1 MATPTFKKLI
11 YRLGGAGLDVWRR
24 RLGLGDEQTAIDLC
38 HRLVG
43 LRGEASA
50 IVIADEIISRF
61 NAMNDDDALQF
72 FEQLVDHFQPDSE
85 SLKIAAE
92 FYLAEPG
99 PEAASAL
106 SDAALAPRQS
116 VFRLLSTSPAGVP
129 ALVKLRERLL
139 SFLPANPQ
147 LQPLD
152 SDLMHLFLSWF
163 NRGFLELRR
172 IDWQTPAHILEK
184 LIAYEAVHEIR
195 GWDDL
200 RRRLAEDRR
209 CFAFF
214 HPALQDEPLVF
225 VQVALTQE
233 TATVIGDIIDEE
245 LSEELEPPK
254 TAIFYSI
261 SNCQSGLRGV
271 SFGNFLIKQ
280 VLLELKQEFPSVVN
294 SLTLSPVPNFRRWLQ
309 SVLADPDLIE
319 TYGLSENRVTKLTE
333 LNQEINHSN
342 AVDELLTDCKPALMR
357 LCAAF
362 LLYERRSGL
371 PKDAV
376 ARFHLSNGAS
386 LDQVNWAGDLSARRL
401 KQSFGI
407 LVNYLYEADKLE
419 QNHEQLVN
427 DGEIAT
433 SSTVRKLANGKHARR
448 AA

>member
-1 MATPTFKKLI
+1 MATPTFKKLM

-24 RLGLGDEQTAIDLC
+24 RLGLGEEQTAIDLC

-61 NAMNDDDALQF
+61 NAMNDDQALQF

-106 SDAALAPRQS
+106 ADAALAPRQS

-139 SFLPANPQ
+139 AFLAKNPQ

-225 VQVALTQE
+225 VQVALTQD
-233 TATVIGDIIDEE
+233 TATVIGDIIDEAMSDE
-245 LSEELEPPK
+245 LIPPK

-280 VLLELKQEFPSVVN
+280 VLLELKQEFPSIEN
-294 SLTLSPVPNFRRWLQ
+294 SLTLSPVPNFRRWVQ

-319 TYGLSENRVTKLTE
+319 TYGLSENRVARLTA
-333 LNQEINHSN
+333 LDQEIKNN
-342 AVDELLTDCKPALMR
+342 NEAADLLEECRPALLR

-362 LLYERRSGL
+362 LLFERRADL

-427 DGEIAT
+427 DGEIAA
-433 SSTVRKLANGKHARR
+433 SSIVKKLANGKHTRR